1 MEIAAG
7 AIVEGRVTRIMEF
20 GAFLELPNGES
31 GLVHISQIAHEF
43 VKDIRSHLTEG
54 ETVQVMVLGRDE
66 KGRLDLSIKELV
78 PVPVEPPRP
87 KRLPRQ
93 APEFENKLKS
103 FLRGS
108 GGGGFAG
115 GGGGSKKPSGGKGGR
130 KRR

>member
-1 MEIAAG
+1 MELEAG

-20 GAFLELPNGES
+20 GAFIEFPSGES
-31 GLVHISQIAHEF
+31 GLVHISQVAHEF
-43 VKDIRSHLTEG
+43 VKNIRDHLSEG
-54 ETVQVMVLGRDE
+54 DVVSVLVLGRDE
-66 KGRLDLSIKELV
+66 KGRLDLSIKELT
-78 PVPVEPPRP
+78 PAPVEPPRP

-108 GGGGFAG
+108 GGFAG
-115 GGGGSKKPSGGKGGR
+115 GGGKKSSGGKGGR

>member
-1 MEIAAG
+1 MELEAG

-20 GAFLELPNGES
+20 GAFIEFPTGES
-31 GLVHISQIAHEF
+31 GLVHISQVAHEF
-43 VKDIRSHLTEG
+43 VKNIRDHLNEG
-54 ETVQVMVLGRDE
+54 DVVSVLVLGRDE
-66 KGRLDLSIKELV
+66 KGRLDLSIKELT
-78 PVPVEPPRP
+78 PAPVEPPRP

-108 GGGGFAG
+108 GGFSG
-115 GGGGSKKPSGGKGGR
+115 GGKKSSGGKGGR

>member
-1 MEIAAG
+1 MEIEAG
-7 AIVEGRVTRIMEF
+7 AVVEGRVTRIMDF
-20 GAFLELPNGES
+20 GAFIELPNGES

-43 VKDIRSHLTEG
+43 VRNVRDHLSEG
-54 ETVQVMVLGRDE
+54 EIVQVKVLGRDE
-66 KGRLDLSIKELV
+66 KGRLDLSIKELT
-78 PVPVEPPRP
+78 PAPLEPPRP

-108 GGGGFAG
+108 GNGGTRRGGGARN
-115 GGGGSKKPSGGKGGR
+115 GR